1 MNEDVTITWLLY
13 RSTIWTALLAGFAP
27 AAIANF
33 KRRPVMGWYLYGFA
47 CTFVAWP
54 LITLATIHALLVRP
68 RTVSPE
74 ARQGQ
79 RRADALALLAESS
92 VRSYPSWI
100 AELRRKSPGGIDR
113 RRYVYEKIGPG
124 EPIELIRE
132 TANQSDDHTV
142 SFHHRGIHLGYVP
155 KRHRWVAPAIDDGRS
170 LVAIVDKVKVGGIL
184 RRRAK
189 SVRVRIAV
197 LDAR

>member
-1 MNEDVTITWLLY
+1 MNEGIIIPGLLQL
-13 RSTIWTALLAGFAP
+13 STIWTALLGGLAP
-27 AAIANF
+27 AAIASF
-33 KRRPVMGWYLYGFA
+33 KRRPMMRWYLYGFT
-47 CTFVAWP
+47 CTLVAWP
-54 LITLATIHALLVRP
+54 LITLATIHALFARP

-74 ARQGQ
+74 DRQRQ

-100 AELRRKSPGGIDR
+100 AELRRKSPEGVDR

-124 EPIELIRE
+124 EPIELRRE
-132 TANQSDDHTV
+132 PANRRDVHAV
-142 SFHHRGIHLGYVP
+142 SFRHHGIHLGYVP
-155 KRHRWVAPAIDDGRS
+155 KRHRWVAPAIDEGHW

>member
-1 MNEDVTITWLLY
+1 MHEDVIIPWLLY
-13 RSTIWTALLAGFAP
+13 RSTIWAALLAGLAT

-74 ARQGQ
+74 ARQRQ

-100 AELRRKSPGGIDR
+100 AELRRKSPEGIDR
-113 RRYVYEKIGPG
+113 RHYVYEKIGPG

-132 TANQSDDHTV
+132 PANQRDDHAV
-142 SFHHRGIHLGYVP
+142 SFRHRGIHLGYVP
-155 KRHRWVAPAIDDGRS
+155 KRHRWVAPAIDEGHW

-189 SVRVRIAV
+189 FVRVRIAV

>member
-1 MNEDVTITWLLY
+1 
-13 RSTIWTALLAGFAP
+13 
-27 AAIANF
+27 
-33 KRRPVMGWYLYGFA
+33 
-47 CTFVAWP
+47 VAWP
-54 LITLATIHALLVRP
+54 LIALPTIHALLVRP

-74 ARQGQ
+74 VRLGQ

-92 VRSYPSWI
+92 VRSYPTRI
-100 AELRRKSPGGIDR
+100 AELRRKSPQGVDR
-113 RRYVYEKIGPG
+113 RRYVYEKIAPG

-132 TANQSDDHTV
+132 PANRRYHAV
-142 SFHHRGIHLGYVP
+142 SFRHHGIHLGYVP
-155 KRHRWVAPAIDDGRS
+155 KRHRWVAPAIDDGRR
-170 LVAIVDKVKVGGIL
+170 LVAIVDKVKVGGIW

>member
-1 MNEDVTITWLLY
+1 MNEDVIIPWLLY
-13 RSTIWTALLAGFAP
+13 RSTIWTALLAGLAP

-54 LITLATIHALLVRP
+54 LIALATIHALLVRS

-74 ARQGQ
+74 VRQRQ

-100 AELRRKSPGGIDR
+100 AELRRKSPEGIDR

-132 TANQSDDHTV
+132 PANQRDDHAV
-142 SFHHRGIHLGYVP
+142 SFRHRGIHLGYVP
-155 KRHRWVAPAIDDGRS
+155 KRHRWVAPAIDEGRR

-189 SVRVRIAV
+189 FVRVRIAV